1 MRHILM
7 TCRAFSECIDH
18 LWSACK
24 RGTSVGL
31 PHPSLV
37 LSSEVGKDCIANATV
52 RSANKGYWADYFERG
67 GRGRGQAI
75 SPVVLESRGS
85 PTQTLRKSIAA
96 QTFRVPTTFAAIVF
110 LCYWWVTCF
119 YFIQFGIVIALVV

>member
-1 MRHILM
+1 MYRSPLVSVQTRHFRRL
-7 TCRAFSECIDH
+7 A
-18 LWSACK
+18 
-24 RGTSVGL
+24 TST
-31 PHPSLV
+31 
-37 LSSEVGKDCIANATV
+37 LSSFEWGLGKDCIANATV
-52 RSANKGYWADYFERG
+52 RSAG

-85 PTQTLRKSIAA
+85 PIQTSRKSIAA

-110 LCYWWVTCF
+110 LWYWWVTCF